1 MDQDVT
7 FARDVRPLFGD
18 RDVTS
23 DANLPALGERPFV
36 TREPDPQQPHSGEV
50 GIEIAPLVDAGSV
63 DAGLADQIDALLRR
77 ACKLA
82 RAMTGAEQSV
92 VKLWVGGDP
101 TKARKYYSL
110 SARYSA
116 FSEFRVDPQGIGLRG
131 RREHA
136 RPAAVIRQERR
147 PELRRVG

>member
-63 DAGLADQIDALLRR
+63 DAGLADQIDSLL
-77 ACKLA
+77 
-82 RAMTGAEQSV
+82 
-92 VKLWVGGDP
+92 
-101 TKARKYYSL
+101 
-110 SARYSA
+110 
-116 FSEFRVDPQGIGLRG
+116 
-131 RREHA
+131 
-136 RPAAVIRQERR
+136 
-147 PELRRVG
+147 LRRVG

>member
-50 GIEIAPLVDAGSV
+50 GIEIAPLV

-136 RPAAVIRQERR
+136 RPAAVVRRERR

>member
-1 MDQDVT
+1 MT
-7 FARDVRPLFGD
+7 L
-18 RDVTS
+18 VTS
-23 DANLPALGERPFV
+23 EA
-36 TREPDPQQPHSGEV
+36 QHSGEV

-136 RPAAVIRQERR
+136 RPAAVVRRERR